1 MHACRTAARSQRDA
15 QQYKCWVSYLL
26 AEKEQPQFV
35 CAARAYAAVCI
46 LAAAIVAVV
55 SLNIRVMQSANSLL
69 PDWAVAAT
77 YTQRECLFII
87 WHIAGNHF

>member
-1 MHACRTAARSQRDA
+1 MHISYSNTRSQRET
-15 QQYKCWVSYLL
+15 QQYECWVSYLP

-55 SLNIRVMQSANSLL
+55 SLNIRVMQSPNSLL
-69 PDWAVAAT
+69 PDWLSPPHPRTESV
-77 YTQRECLFII
+77 CL
-87 WHIAGNHF
+87 